1 MSSPTF
7 SGPTLYILT
16 GPTGVGKTAYTIEL
30 AQRWQVPII
39 SADSRQFYREMRIGT
54 AYPTEEELAAAQHFF
69 VGMLSIHDYY
79 NFYMFEQDVLKLL
92 GELFRKYPVVIM
104 TGGSPQYLDAVCH
117 GVDEMP
123 DPDPATRQFVI
134 NLFQHNGVEALHAQ
148 LQLLDPEYAATV
160 NPHDS
165 KRLMRALEVSMQTGR
180 PYSEQLHKKQ
190 VQRDFQIV
198 KKYLNRPR
206 EELFDR
212 INRRVDKMM
221 EDRLLEEARALYPY
235 RDLNALNTVGYRE
248 LFDHFDGKCTL
259 EQAVTDI
266 KTHTRRYAKRQ
277 LTWFKREYEEL
288 LLNSFQEGCRPD
300 TCQPRANEV
309 SPGNSRVSA
318 ANPDQHK
325 RNTQ

>member
-7 SGPTLYILT
+7 SSPTLYIVT

-54 AYPTEEELAAAQHFF
+54 AYPTKEELSAAQHFF

-79 NFYMFEQDVLKLL
+79 NVYMFEQDVLKLL
-92 GELFRKYPVVIM
+92 KELFQKYPVVIM
-104 TGGSPQYLDAVCH
+104 TGGSPQFLDAVCH

-123 DPDPATRQFVI
+123 DPDPNTRQFVI
-134 NLFQHNGVEALHAQ
+134 NLFQNNGVEALHAQ
-148 LQLLDPEYAATV
+148 LHLLDPEYAAIV
-160 NPHDS
+160 NPNDS
-165 KRLMRALEVSMQTGR
+165 KRMMRALEVSLQTGK
-180 PYSEQLHKKQ
+180 PYSEHLHKKQ
-190 VQRDFQIV
+190 VTRNFKIE
-198 KKYLNRPR
+198 KYYINRPR

-221 EDRLLEEARALYPY
+221 ADGLLEEARSLLPY
-235 RDLNALNTVGYRE
+235 RHLNPLNTVGYKE
-248 LFDHFDGKCTL
+248 LFDYFDGKCTL

-277 LTWFKREYEEL
+277 ITWFKREYEEVML
-288 LLNSFQEGCRPD
+288 FSE
-300 TCQPRANEV
+300 
-309 SPGNSRVSA
+309 
-318 ANPDQHK
+318 
-325 RNTQ
+325 